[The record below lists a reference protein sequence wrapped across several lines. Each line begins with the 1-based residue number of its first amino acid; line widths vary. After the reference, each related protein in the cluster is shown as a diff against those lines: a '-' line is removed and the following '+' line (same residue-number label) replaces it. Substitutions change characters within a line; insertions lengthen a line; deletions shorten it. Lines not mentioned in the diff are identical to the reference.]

1 MKLHPQ
7 ILEKKGK
14 REFVVLPFEEYET
27 LTRLVEDY
35 EDLKDLREA
44 KSKSQ
49 DQKPVPLEKVIQDLG
64 L

>member
-7 ILEKKGK
+7 VLEKKGK
-14 REFVVLPFEEYET
+14 REFVVLPFEEYEV
-27 LTRLVEDY
+27 LTSLVEDY

-49 DQKPVPLEKVIQDLG
+49 GQKPVPLEKVMQDLG

>member
-27 LTRLVEDY
+27 LTSLVEDY
-35 EDLKDLREA
+35 EDLKNLREA

>member
-1 MKLHPQ
+1 MKLRPQ